1 MHVLLKM
8 GPGVKI
14 NQNRDGNVGMLLK
27 INTLILRLPREVSG
41 AFQ

>member
-1 MHVLLKM
+1 MCILLKM

-27 INTLILRLPREVSG
+27 KEINTFILWS
-41 AFQ
+41 QI